1 MKQAH
6 LSILMIVLLIILQ
19 GCISNKRFSNTT
31 LVESTAL
38 KHQKHTGQCWSFA
51 STSLLEAEAIRL
63 GYDIPELSSF
73 YFVYLNYLDNA
84 EDYINN
90 NGTSRLNRGD
100 LTFSVLEV
108 FEKHGAVPESIYDG
122 KLGSLTTRRQM
133 NNRWDEEDQ
142 MNALIKQKLDS
153 LIKTNASVDQSLEIV
168 ENILNKYIGEIPE
181 RFTFK
186 RKTETPKTF
195 ADKFVPLNS
204 KDYIELTSYNHHP
217 FYQKVMLE
225 IPANWRYKKYLNLPI
240 ESFMNT
246 IDNAINNGFTLAWD
260 GDIGSNQGNQGFKD
274 NGYAKVKG
282 EYENSKTI
290 SQEERQSAY
299 QRKTTTD
306 DHNMHL
312 VGITYDRDGQKFYI
326 LKNTWGRNRGMDGIY
341 YLSENYFRLRTISVT
356 IHKDGI
362 PINIISKLEYKN
374 ER

>member
-1 MKQAH
+1 MKQAY
-6 LSILMIVLLIILQ
+6 LSTLILALILLTQ
-19 GCISNKRFSNTT
+19 GCISHKRFSNTT
-31 LVESTAL
+31 LVKTTDL
-38 KHQKHTGQCWSFA
+38 KHQKFTGQCWSFA
-51 STSLLEAEAIRL
+51 STSLLEAETIRL

-73 YFVYLNYLDNA
+73 YFVYLTYLDNA

-153 LIKTNASVDQSLEIV
+153 LIKTNASVDQTLEIV
-168 ENILNKYIGEIPE
+168 ENILNEYIGEIPE

-186 RKTETPKTF
+186 GKTETPKTF

-225 IPANWRYKKYLNLPI
+225 IPANWRFKKYLNLPI

-246 IDNAINNGFTLAWD
+246 IDNALNSGFSLAWD
-260 GDIGSNQGNQGFKD
+260 GDIGAKEGFKD
-274 NGYAKVKG
+274 NGYVRVKG
-282 EYENSKTI
+282 EYEDEKLI
-290 SQEERQSAY
+290 SQEQRQSAY
-299 QRKTTTD
+299 KRGTTRD

-312 VGITYDRDGQKFYI
+312 VGYTYDRKGEKFYM
-326 LKNTWGRNRGMDGIY
+326 LKNTWGKDRGMDGIY

-356 IHKDGI
+356 VHKDAI
-362 PINIISKLEYKN
+362 PVEIAEKIEM
-374 ER
+374 